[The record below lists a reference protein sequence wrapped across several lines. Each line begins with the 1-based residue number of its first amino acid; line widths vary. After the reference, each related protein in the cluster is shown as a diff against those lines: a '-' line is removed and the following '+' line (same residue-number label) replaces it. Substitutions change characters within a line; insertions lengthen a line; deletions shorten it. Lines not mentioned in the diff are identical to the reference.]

1 MESKMDEKSM
11 SEIEEQMAE
20 IEEIMAEKEA
30 GRAAEELEVARDAGL
45 RKPPKVRAGFTTNK
59 GKGTPKA
66 RRKMA
71 AKSRKA
77 NRKN

>member
-1 MESKMDEKSM
+1 MDDKTM
-11 SEIEEQMAE
+11 SETEEQMA
-20 IEEIMAEKEA
+20 EIMAEKEA
-30 GRAAEELEVARDAGL
+30 GRAAEELEVARAAGL

-59 GKGTPKA
+59 GKGTSKA

-77 NRKN
+77 NRKK

>member
-1 MESKMDEKSM
+1 MDDETM
-11 SEIEEQMAE
+11 SETEEQMA
-20 IEEIMAEKEA
+20 EIMAEKEA
-30 GRAAEELEVARDAGL
+30 GRAAEELEVARAAGL

-59 GKGTPKA
+59 GKGASKA

-77 NRKN
+77 NRKK

>member
-1 MESKMDEKSM
+1 MESEMEGKSA
-11 SEIEEQMAE
+11 SE
-20 IEEIMAEKEA
+20 IEEIMAEIMAEKEK

-71 AKSRKA
+71 AKSRKT

>member
-1 MESKMDEKSM
+1 MESEMEGKSA
-11 SEIEEQMAE
+11 SE
-20 IEEIMAEKEA
+20 IEEIMAEIMAEKER

-45 RKPPKVRAGFTTNK
+45 RKAPKVRAGITTNK

>member
-1 MESKMDEKSM
+1 MESEMEGKSA
-11 SEIEEQMAE
+11 SE
-20 IEEIMAEKEA
+20 IEEIMAEIMAEKER
-30 GRAAEELEVARDAGL
+30 GRAAGELEVARDAGL
-45 RKPPKVRAGFTTNK
+45 RKPPKVRAGITTNK